1 MTKYEIAKLPEE
13 DQAFI
18 YAYGL
23 EKKSKE
29 EVEWLKDPEHLN
41 YTIYQGWI

>member
-1 MTKYEIAKLPEE
+1 MNKREIAKLPEE

-29 EVEWLKDPEHLN
+29 EIKWLKDPEHFN
-41 YTIYQGWI
+41 YAVYQGWI

>member
-1 MTKYEIAKLPEE
+1 MNKREIAKLPEE

-29 EVEWLKDPEHLN
+29 DIEWLKDPEHFN
-41 YTIYQGWI
+41 YAVNKGWV